1 MHLTAWQLLI
11 WIVGLELLSA
21 PILVFIINS
30 ATNGYFKAKEQ
41 HYGRVAG
48 AIGKAMESNGK
59 ALEKAINNLVTK
71 TKSEEKSE

>member
-1 MHLTAWQLLI
+1 MHLNAWQLLI

-30 ATNGYFKAKEQ
+30 AANGYFKAKEQ

-59 ALEKAINNLVTK
+59 ALEKAINNLVAK
-71 TKSEEKSE
+71 TKPEEKSE

>member
-1 MHLTAWQLLI
+1 MHLNAWQLLI

-21 PILVFIINS
+21 PILVFIVNS

-59 ALEKAINNLVTK
+59 ALEKAINNLVAK
-71 TKSEEKSE
+71 TKPEEKSE

>member
-1 MHLTAWQLLI
+1 MHLNAWQLLI

-21 PILVFIINS
+21 PILVFVINA

-59 ALEKAINNLVTK
+59 ALEKAINNFVK
-71 TKSEEKSE
+71 QAKPEEKSE

>member
-1 MHLTAWQLLI
+1 MNAWQLLI

-21 PILVFIINS
+21 PILVFVINS

-41 HYGRVAG
+41 HYGRMAG

-59 ALEKAINNLVTK
+59 ALEKAINNLVAK
-71 TKSEEKSE
+71 TKPEEKSE